1 MAKKLCP
8 IRQNVCETV
17 KCMFWEDVDDP
28 DTDGCLIV
36 SFFCNFNAL
45 NFENLDSLVK
55 LAGKNLTR

>member
-1 MAKKLCP
+1 
-8 IRQNVCETV
+8 
-17 KCMFWEDVDDP
+17 MFWEDVDDP